1 MGNTRKP
8 RKAYRPRP
16 VNNLATLMAMQGA
29 CLLSVEDRMAWQ
41 DALHDALTAVR
52 TGVAQRAQWAALFD
66 AINLVEELCRMG
78 LAKDTADVVPTAQA
92 AVCAILDRLQAI
104 GVRSARAAELQ
115 ALRELVGAFADLMAG
130 ITHKERFD
138 AEARVAERVRRVLS
152 QKPTAGAD
160 VRIFDADK
168 LPLKRGSATPNN
180 HQRHQPCDSPAN

>member
-8 RKAYRPRP
+8 RKAYRRRP
-16 VNNLATLMAMQGA
+16 LNNLATLMAMQGA
-29 CLLSVEDRMAWQ
+29 CLLSVEDRMGWQ
-41 DALHDALTAVR
+41 DLLHDALTAVR
-52 TGVAQRAQWAALFD
+52 TGVADRAQWASLFD

-92 AVCAILDRLQAI
+92 AVCAILDRLQAT

-115 ALRELVGAFADLMAG
+115 ALRDLVSAFADLMAG

-152 QKPTAGAD
+152 QKPAAGAD
-160 VRIFDADK
+160 VRIFDAEK
-168 LPLKRGSATPNN
+168 LPLKGGKRNKQSEHT
-180 HQRHQPCDSPAN
+180 PCDCPAN